1 MGIDYESRSQKKKKM
16 KQKKKAYPIKRLW
29 IPEKREV
36 GVDRLGSV
44 EWVNVIY
51 YYEQNLG
58 VLSVC
63 KARS

>member
-1 MGIDYESRSQKKKKM
+1 MRADP
-16 KQKKKAYPIKRLW
+16 KQKKNVPNQETLDPR
-29 IPEKREV
+29 EKGGV